1 MDSAEP
7 SDAQLARLV
16 LRAIGAVIALLLAAG
31 VATAVGRLGQEEG
44 VDESASDVVVG
55 PSPAGGGSALLSP
68 RGGIGPLPGTAVGRY
83 TRSRADRLSSVGD
96 RTRRA
101 AVVSFSGYKT
111 VDSARELVRGA
122 EVRSLFVALPG
133 GRPTEVAPGEDL
145 GALAARQRAEA
156 TAEKK
161 ALEALL
167 PTVKDPDFKR
177 QYEADIAQLTGL
189 LAAPSTAKDL
199 VFGALVVGTGE
210 RLRIIAHR
218 PGVRLVDVGG
228 DAVAPRLGEAAALR
242 PEETSIAGEPPVR
255 R

>member
-1 MDSAEP
+1 MDSVEP

-16 LRAIGAVIALLLAAG
+16 LRSMGAVIALLLAAG
-31 VATAVGRLGQEEG
+31 VASVVGRLGAEVG

-55 PSPAGGGSALLSP
+55 ASDGGSASLSP
-68 RGGIGPLPGTAVGRY
+68 RGGIGPLPGTAIGRY
-83 TRSRADRLSSVGD
+83 TRSRADRLSSIGD

-145 GALAARQRAEA
+145 AALVARQRAEA

-161 ALEALL
+161 ALESLL

-177 QYEADIAQLTGL
+177 QYEADIAQLGAL
-189 LAAPSTAKDL
+189 LAAPSTGKDL

-228 DAVAPRLGEAAALR
+228 EAVAPRLGEAAALR
-242 PEETSIAGEPPVR
+242 PEETSIAGEPPAR